1 MEAPGRGPKSD
12 SRGLNG
18 ARGFYGSPPSSW
30 GLRPVQRSFVYAWAG
45 LSYVYTTQANMRIH
59 VLAAALAGAACIVTG
74 LGRIEVLM
82 VVLAIA
88 GVLLAEVVNTVAESM
103 TDLLEP
109 KRSPI
114 AKVIKDVAAAGVL
127 VSAVFSVLIAV
138 LVFYPTLADID
149 VRLRAFLD
157 TRLIPF
163 AFYLVLVVLPALAG
177 LALPLGPGTG
187 HK

>member
-1 MEAPGRGPKSD
+1 MESPGRGLKGD
-12 SRGLNG
+12 SRSLNG
-18 ARGFYGSPPSSW
+18 LRGV
-30 GLRPVQRSFVYAWAG
+30 LRSFAYAWEG

-59 VLAAALAGAACIVTG
+59 VLSAALAGAACIVTG
-74 LGRIEVLM
+74 VGRIEVLM

-109 KRSPI
+109 SRNPI

-127 VSAVFSVLIAV
+127 ISAVFSILIAV
-138 LVFYPTLADID
+138 LVFYPTISDLQ
-149 VRLRAFLD
+149 VRLRVFLD
-157 TRLIPF
+157 RRLVSF
-163 AFYLVLVVLPALAG
+163 AFYLVLAVLPALAG
-177 LALPLGPGTG
+177 LALPYRPGTG